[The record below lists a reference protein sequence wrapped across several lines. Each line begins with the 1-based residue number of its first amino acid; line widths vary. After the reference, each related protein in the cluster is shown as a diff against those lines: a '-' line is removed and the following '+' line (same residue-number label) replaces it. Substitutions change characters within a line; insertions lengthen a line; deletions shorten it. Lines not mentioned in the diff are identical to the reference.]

1 MPKVMLSPKAM
12 KRVAPSALTVPSES
26 PGVGSPS
33 CGTAPRVSVAP
44 VALGDVGVWAQ
55 RAAATATRTAAS
67 NRAPP
72 GRDEPRDMPC
82 HFTVPAEPG
91 VTALPWARVFPA
103 ADLRPML
110 AVATE
115 VDPPLEDPRLVY
127 EPKYDGIRAI
137 VQVDPGPAPQVRLW
151 SRNGNEKSRQ
161 FPELVAA
168 LSAWAASLDGPGGA
182 RRRDRRARRHGR
194 AGRLPAAAGPD
205 QRLGARAIARRRP
218 AQTPAEQPAALM
230 SSTCCA
236 TATSTGG
243 RGRCTSGAPRS
254 RPACAQPGL
263 AAAPPD
269 APGGRRRHGRSTSKP
284 SARDGRG
291 CWSRWP
297 PRPTAPA
304 SARPE
309 WRKFKI
315 QQQDEFVVAGWTE
328 PKGTRTQFR
337 RAGPGGPRPRRQ
349 RWSTSAT
356 SGPASTAR
364 SWTASPPCSGRW
376 PPTSCPFDPP
386 PKTLGQGAL
395 GAAAAGR
402 AGALYGD
409 DR

>member
-1 MPKVMLSPKAM
+1 MLSPKAM
-12 KRVAPSALTVPSES
+12 KRVTPSALTVPSES

-55 RAAATATRTAAS
+55 RAAATATRAAAS

-82 HFTVPAEPG
+82 HFTVRTSRVSPH
-91 VTALPWARVFPA
+91 LPWARVFPA

-115 VDPPLEDPRLVY
+115 VDPPLEDSRLVY

-137 VQVDPGPAPQVRLW
+137 VQVDPGPAPHVRLW

-168 LSAWAASLDGPGGA
+168 LSAWAASLDAPVVLDGEIVALDAKGVP
-182 RRRDRRARRHGR
+182 
-194 AGRLPAAAGPD
+194 AGF
-205 QRLGARAIARRRP
+205 QRLQGRINVSVPGYRSSAP

-230 SSTCCA
+230 IFD
-236 TATSTGG
+236 
-243 RGRCTSGAPRS
+243 
-254 RPACAQPGL
+254 L
-263 AAAPPD
+263 L
-269 APGGRRRHGRSTSKP
+269 
-284 SARDGRG
+284 RDGDLDWR
-291 CWSRWP
+291 
-297 PRPTAPA
+297 PRPLHERRAALEARVANLGSPLLRLTPQVAGDGRALHKQAEREGWEGLLVKVAA
-304 SARPE
+304 SPYRAGKRTPE

-349 RWSTSAT
+349 PDLRRRRRDRLQRRGA
-356 SGPASTAR
+356 GPRRRAAPPAGHRQVSDSIRPPRRLPRPTGCGR
-364 SWTASPPCSGRW
+364 SW
-376 PPTSCPFDPP
+376 SCRC
-386 PKTLGQGAL
+386 AI
-395 GAAAAGR
+395 R
-402 AGALYGD
+402 
-409 DR
+409 R